1 MKEQWYINSAQKLW
15 MSNTKESG
23 GKEFQQLHLFEIL
36 KDCPTIVPKTED
48 VQKGNISN
56 SLNTKIGQQITKK
69 SLGRKATK
77 KVKLELK
84 DGYKMHRKKDIDCSV
99 TTISTVS
106 VEGFAK
112 CAQSTAAS
120 QLHDR
125 KIVSDSEIWE
135 QELRLRRKID
145 KGMVDMYMKHG
156 MKKKAKRYLLEMGS
170 QELQTPIEVTFH
182 TCNADKK

>member
-1 MKEQWYINSAQKLW
+1 MFLGLYEHLKEQWYINSAQKLW

-84 DGYKMHRKKDIDCSV
+84 DGYKMHRRKGCRLQRHHN
-99 TTISTVS
+99 ISTVTA
-106 VEGFAK
+106 EGFAK
-112 CAQSTAAS
+112 CAQNTESS
-120 QLHDR
+120 QHR
-125 KIVSDSEIWE
+125 KIVSDSEIWV
-135 QELRLRRKID
+135 QEFRLRRK
-145 KGMVDMYMKHG
+145 VW
-156 MKKKAKRYLLEMGS
+156 
-170 QELQTPIEVTFH
+170 
-182 TCNADKK
+182 